1 MVRIYA
7 SDVYALSRILDI
19 SQELKALP
27 RILEAKPYF
36 FVIDLAAL
44 ASRRDF
50 LNLEK
55 WLQDHIRTEG
65 PDFLKSC
72 LQFLHDKV
80 VAAIARNDKSAVAKP
95 SIPLSSEVV
104 GTFTRILA
112 THQKYY

>member
-7 SDVYALSRILDI
+7 SDVYSLSRILDI

-27 RILEAKPYF
+27 RILEAKSYF

-55 WLQDHIRTEG
+55 WLQDHIKSEG
-65 PDFLKSC
+65 QEFLKTC

-80 VAAIARNDKSAVAKP
+80 VVAISRNDSTATPKP
-95 SIPLSSEVV
+95 SIPLSPEVV
-104 GTFTRILA
+104 ETFSRILLS
-112 THQKYY
+112 HQT